1 MTFSPFP
8 AFAALLLTVPLAVFS
23 PAPVHAAEGFDPS
36 SFDPAAPAAFQFGVG
51 EADHAATFESACTSF
66 ERRELPTEGMP
77 MAAESHV
84 QFDCQGFDYY
94 GAARL
99 AEFVFVDDALSHVW
113 VLTGAEDLGGLA
125 EAFDAGL
132 GIPSH
137 VVPGLVRAY
146 IPARA
151 ALRYDVPEALYM
163 SESAAPFFAGW
174 FDGLVAQQGEGVE

>member
-1 MTFSPFP
+1 MTFSPFA
-8 AFAALLLTVPLAVFS
+8 AFTALVLAAPLAIFS
-23 PAPVHAAEGFDPS
+23 PAPVHATEGFNPS
-36 SFDPAAPAAFQFGVG
+36 SFDPSAPAAFQFGAG
-51 EADHAATFESACTSF
+51 EADHAATFESACTSL

-94 GAARL
+94 GAPRL

-113 VLTGAEDLGGLA
+113 VLTDADDLAGLA
-125 EAFDAGL
+125 DAFDAGF
-132 GIPSH
+132 GTPSH
-137 VVPGLVRAY
+137 VVPGMVRAY

-163 SESAAPFFAGW
+163 AEGTAPFFAGW
-174 FDGLVAQQGEGVE
+174 FDGLVAQQGE